1 MVYPITNREF
11 LKLFTNALRI
21 RLVEEEIAKRYSQNK
36 MRCPTHLSIG
46 QEIVP
51 AIYSLFVNK
60 KDFAISTHRGHAHY
74 LAKGGNL
81 KKMIA
86 ELYGKSTGC
95 SSGKG
100 GSMHLIDLSKNFMGT
115 TAIVAN
121 SIPLGVGL
129 GLSAKLKNENRIS
142 TIFFGEGATEEGVF
156 YESVNFSSVKNLPV
170 LFICENNFYSVYSPL
185 DVRQPKKRDISK
197 MVQSMNIEVE
207 KVNGSNVLNAYNT
220 IKNSFEYVRKYKK
233 PKFIEIST
241 YRWREHC
248 GPNFDNDI
256 GYRTEKEFQYWKS
269 KDPLNIMSKKIIKI
283 NKNKIN
289 YNDIK
294 INIEKEINSAFKF
307 AENSPK
313 PKRKFAYSGVY
324 K

>member
-170 LFICENNFYSVYSPL
+170 LFICENNLYSVYSPL

-207 KVNGSNVLNAYNT
+207 KVNGSNVFSAYNA

-256 GYRTEKEFQYWKS
+256 GYRTEKEFLYWKL
-269 KDPLNIMSKKIIKI
+269 KDPLNVMTKKIIKLTKK
-283 NKNKIN
+283 KNS
-289 YNDIK
+289 YNEIK
-294 INIEKEINSAFKF
+294 LKIEKEINSAFKF

-313 PKRKFAYSGVY
+313 PNQKSAYNGVY

>member
-129 GLSAKLKNENRIS
+129 GLSAKLNNENRIS
-142 TIFFGEGATEEGVF
+142 TIFLEKGLQKKVF
-156 YESVNFSSVKNLPV
+156 F
-170 LFICENNFYSVYSPL
+170 
-185 DVRQPKKRDISK
+185 
-197 MVQSMNIEVE
+197 MN
-207 KVNGSNVLNAYNT
+207 
-220 IKNSFEYVRKYKK
+220 
-233 PKFIEIST
+233 
-241 YRWREHC
+241 
-248 GPNFDNDI
+248 
-256 GYRTEKEFQYWKS
+256 Q
-269 KDPLNIMSKKIIKI
+269 
-283 NKNKIN
+283 
-289 YNDIK
+289 
-294 INIEKEINSAFKF
+294 
-307 AENSPK
+307 
-313 PKRKFAYSGVY
+313 
-324 K
+324 